1 MKISTMQK
9 LLITLALTFGLS
21 LVYTQAP
28 FQLYTGTFN
37 KPQLQHLL
45 RRTLF
50 GATLDDLQHF
60 EGKTME
66 QVVDELL
73 NVPNVQPEPPLWAHQ
88 WDYGDSISFKTGK
101 VWIGTPSEKAWTESI
116 MQTNV
121 KRWWHGLMLQQDR
134 NIREKMV
141 LFFENFLPSNNGKN
155 NAGQGLFYY
164 NRVKNLREHAVG
176 NYKNLL
182 MKITLEPSMMFYLDM
197 HQSFAY
203 NWLDYHY
210 NKKITPINPNENYAR
225 EVQELYTVG
234 KGRNNNEQLFTEDD
248 VKAAAHV
255 LSGWQV
261 CNNPGDPIV
270 CDRSVSYS
278 TEYFPVMH
286 SQQNKQFSAF
296 YNNHLIRYQAGPAG
310 GQGELSAFFDMLF
323 ARRET
328 AENIVRKLYR
338 YFVYAYISDD
348 AEREVIQ
355 PLAKLFR
362 EGEAGGQPYELKPV
376 LKVLLTSAHFYDK
389 EQVGCMI
396 KNPYDYCVAMMRM
409 MGVKYPAKTELRL
422 VAQNT
427 FDSWTQNQK
436 GNYIALPLYFSY
448 GFLDAYTNASGMP
461 LSNAPDVSGFPSY
474 HQAPDYHRH
483 WINAELLRRRK
494 EVVFHDPNGVWVGL
508 LTMSEYMTDF
518 VPNKN
523 PLVVALAN
531 KFSGVG
537 DAATFVQ
544 QNIDYFLVQ
553 DLTDVEK
560 AKLVNILESM
570 NSVAWNRAWT
580 AYKTNRD
587 NYVTVYFKLLRFYEA
602 LFGYAEFQLM

>member
-1 MKISTMQK
+1 MQK

-21 LVYTQAP
+21 LVYAQAP
-28 FQLYTGTFN
+28 LQPYTGTFS

-50 GATLDDLQHF
+50 GATLEDLQHF
-60 EGKTME
+60 EGKTMQ

-73 NVPNVQPEPPLWAHQ
+73 NVPSTPPEPPLWPFQ
-88 WDYGDSISFKTGK
+88 FDYGDSLSFKAGK
-101 VWIGTPSEKAWTESI
+101 VWIGTPSEKATTQSI
-116 MQTNV
+116 MQNSV
-121 KRWWHGLMLQQDR
+121 NYWWHGLMLQQDR

-155 NAGQGLFYY
+155 NEGQGLFYY
-164 NRVKNLREHAVG
+164 NRVKTLREHAVG
-176 NYKNLL
+176 NYKKLL

-197 HQSFAY
+197 NGSFAF
-203 NWLDYHY
+203 NWPDYHY
-210 NKKITPINPNENYAR
+210 FKKFNPINPNENYAR

-234 KGRNNNEQLFTEDD
+234 KGKNNNEQLFTEDD
-248 VKAAAHV
+248 VKAAAHI
-255 LSGWQV
+255 LSGWYV
-261 CNNPGDPIV
+261 CNNKDASVVTTLCNG
-270 CDRSVSYS
+270 SVSYN
-278 TEYFPVMH
+278 TEYVPTMH
-286 SQQNKQFSAF
+286 SQQNKQFSPF
-296 YNNHLIRYQAGPAG
+296 YNNQLIRYQAGAAG

-323 ARRET
+323 ARPET

-376 LKVLLTSAHFYDK
+376 LKALLTSAHFYDK
-389 EQVGCMI
+389 EQIGCMI
-396 KNPYDYCVAMMRM
+396 KNPYDYCVALMRM
-409 MGVKYPAKTELRL
+409 MGVKYQPKTELNL
-422 VAQNT
+422 VAKST
-427 FDSWTQNQK
+427 FDSWDQK
-436 GNYIALPLYFSY
+436 GNYIAMPLYTTFQALN
-448 GFLDAYTNASGMP
+448 GYTTATGMQ
-461 LSNAPDVSGFPSY
+461 LSKVPDVSGFPAY
-474 HQAPDYHRH
+474 HQAPDYHRN

-494 EVVFHDPNGVWVGL
+494 EMVFQDPKGLWSGL
-508 LTMSEYMTDF
+508 LTMSEYMTNF
-518 VPNKN
+518 EPNKN
-523 PLVVALAN
+523 PLVVALAD

-537 DAATFVQ
+537 NATTFVQ

-570 NSVAWNRAWT
+570 NGVAWNRAWT
-580 AYKTNRD
+580 AYKTNRN
-587 NYVTVYFKLLRFYEA
+587 NYVTVYFKLVRFYEA